1 MNKTKQEL
9 LDIIQQLTKDLIDA
23 KDEIES
29 LWFMLD
35 ELKASDEALK
45 KNMDDYESELLL
57 DLISKRTPVGDA

>member
-45 KNMDDYESELLL
+45 KNMDDYENELML
-57 DLISKRTPVGDA
+57 DLLSKRKPVGDA

>member
-45 KNMDDYESELLL
+45 KNMDDYESELML
-57 DLISKRTPVGDA
+57 DLLSKRKPVGDA

>member
-9 LDIIQQLTKDLIDA
+9 LDIIQKLTQELIDA
-23 KDEIES
+23 KDEVEA

-45 KNMDDYESELLL
+45 KNMDDYENELML
-57 DLISKRTPVGDA
+57 DLLSKRKPVGDA

>member
-23 KDEIES
+23 KDEIGA

-45 KNMDDYESELLL
+45 KNMDEYESELML
-57 DLISKRTPVGDA
+57 DLLSKRKPVGDA